1 MEVLVSMAALPMLLL
16 LLPMASLTPPMLVS
30 VITLLGLRFLAR
42 NDVKRKINQ
51 HTLAQVPC

>member
-1 MEVLVSMAALPMLLL
+1 MEVMVSMAAMPMLLL
-16 LLPMASLTPPMLVS
+16 LIPMASLTPPMLVS

-51 HTLAQVPC
+51 HTLAQ

>member
-1 MEVLVSMAALPMLLL
+1 MEVLVSMAAMPTLLL

-42 NDVKRKINQ
+42 NDVKWKINQ
-51 HTLAQVPC
+51 HTLAQ